1 VYQKVGTILVIE
13 DEEDVR
19 HLLVGSLEST
29 RLDIVEAA
37 NGEQGLQAA
46 RRLAGT
52 LRLVVTDINMPVM
65 SGVEFAREFRPS
77 QPRVPILFITGVD
90 SRAMAL
96 EADRLGSELL
106 VKPFGPDIFLS
117 TVTRVLA
124 QAPLAAR
131 FLA

>member
-19 HLLVGSLEST
+19 HLLVRSLQSMQ
-29 RLDIVEAA
+29 LDIVEAA

-46 RRLAGT
+46 RRLAGS

-65 SGVEFAREFRPS
+65 SGVEFAREFRPT
-77 QPRVPILFITGVD
+77 QPRVPILFITGLD
-90 SRAMAL
+90 SRTMAL

-106 VKPFGPDIFLS
+106 VKPFGPEIFLS
-117 TVTRVLA
+117 TVTRVLT

>member
-19 HLLVGSLEST
+19 HLLVRALERM

-46 RRLAGT
+46 RRLAGS

-65 SGVEFAREFRPS
+65 SGVEFAREFRPT
-77 QPRVPILFITGVD
+77 QPRVPILFITGLD

-117 TVTRVLA
+117 TVNRVLA
-124 QAPLAAR
+124 QAPLADR